1 MTAESVRVSMASMYN
16 TWHARYVPACRKSGV
31 NQLNT
36 KSLLTELLLSGFFAV
51 AILRAQGIGFQDLR
65 FAPRSLFSLP
75 DRVERLRRSRW
86 QWFSMVLL
94 LVLLRLEQGVPI
106 VAELTVLAQFVI
118 FLLLP
123 TQKAVRKTVHAK

>member
-1 MTAESVRVSMASMYN
+1 MASMYN
-16 TWHARYVPACRKSGV
+16 TRHACGMRLHCRKSGV

-36 KSLLTELLLSGFFAV
+36 QSLLTELLLSGFFAV
-51 AILRAQGIGFQDLR
+51 AILRAQGMGFQDLR
-65 FAPRSLFSLP
+65 LSPRSLFSLP

-94 LVLLRLEQGVPI
+94 LVLLRLERGVPI
-106 VAELTVLAQFVI
+106 VAELTVLAQFAI

-123 TQKAVRKTVHAK
+123 TQKAVRKAVHAK